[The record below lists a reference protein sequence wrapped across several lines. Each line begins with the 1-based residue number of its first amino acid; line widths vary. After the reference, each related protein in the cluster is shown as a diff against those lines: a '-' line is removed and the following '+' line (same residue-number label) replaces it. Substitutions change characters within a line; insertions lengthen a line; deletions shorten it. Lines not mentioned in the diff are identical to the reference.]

1 MDADEFLGQV
11 AAPGEHLGIGSS
23 AAAGCCCGGCHGGIF
38 SQDEW
43 HIYHGNKNLNRRTRW
58 AGKKRRH
65 RREKVS
71 KMKATLRGQAGAVPI
86 TVNSGNVAGA
96 ATRRFDLRNDAP
108 DFGAQFVEDG
118 DDSFSGDEFNIA
130 ERYAK
135 GDIEVVLLACV
146 SVAK

>member
-38 SQDEW
+38 SRDEW

-108 DFGAQFVEDG
+108 DFGAQFAENE
-118 DDSFSGDEFNIA
+118 SSPSSTNWAPKSGG
-130 ERYAK
+130 R
-135 GDIEVVLLACV
+135 GRLVLRRRVQHRRTLR
-146 SVAK
+146 